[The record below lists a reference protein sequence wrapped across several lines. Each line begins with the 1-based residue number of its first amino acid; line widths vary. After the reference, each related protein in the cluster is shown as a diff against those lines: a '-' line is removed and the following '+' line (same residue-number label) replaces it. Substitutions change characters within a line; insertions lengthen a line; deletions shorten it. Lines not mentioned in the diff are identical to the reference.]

1 MQMNTD
7 KRNRIIDAMDQE
19 ERNILTTGNTGSTGK
34 EKEKF
39 DPLITLITAD
49 SSVGAAREPPLLL
62 VIPAEAG
69 IQ

>member
-19 ERNILTTGNTGSTGK
+19 ERNILTTGSTGSTGK

-39 DPLITLITAD
+39 NPLITLIRTDEQMQTD
-49 SSVGAAREPPLLL
+49 SFVGANLVFALLL
-62 VIPAEAG
+62 SF
-69 IQ
+69 